1 MSAFD
6 AWADAQG
13 LTWDR
18 SNLSLSECQQAFDA
32 GIEHERRQQW
42 RAASLARLQ
51 SKLLVTT
58 DPSKKLDYRRHYD
71 TDIRVTF
78 ERVRQEMEARR
89 A

>member
-42 RAASLARLQ
+42 RAASLKSLQ
-51 SKLLVTT
+51 RKLLCTL
-58 DPSKKLDYRRHYD
+58 DGDMKLEYVNSRD
-71 TDIRVTF
+71 TDISKTFKRVK
-78 ERVRQEMEARR
+78 REMEARR
-89 A
+89 G

>member
-1 MSAFD
+1 VSAFD

-42 RAASLARLQ
+42 RAASLKSLQ
-51 SKLLVTT
+51 RKLLCTT
-58 DPSKKLDYRRHYD
+58 DDTQRLDYVPSSK

-78 ERVRQEMEARR
+78 ARAREAMR
-89 A
+89 ALP